1 MHCMGLA
8 LGAHLTALS
17 CMLLSCGAMP
27 SGDAVRPSSAVW
39 LMDRAEGVLAYR
51 ACDMRSLQR
60 LQHVRAAQACF
71 ARNKRKRQGRGPCH
85 GVSANGL
92 STC

>member
-1 MHCMGLA
+1 
-8 LGAHLTALS
+8 
-17 CMLLSCGAMP
+17 MLCR
-27 SGDAVRPSSAVW
+27 DATRPNSAVW
-39 LMDRAEGVLAYR
+39 LMDHAEGVQAYR

-60 LQHVRAAQACF
+60 LQHVRAAQHAVQ
-71 ARNKRKRQGRGPCH
+71 RNKRKRQGRGPCH